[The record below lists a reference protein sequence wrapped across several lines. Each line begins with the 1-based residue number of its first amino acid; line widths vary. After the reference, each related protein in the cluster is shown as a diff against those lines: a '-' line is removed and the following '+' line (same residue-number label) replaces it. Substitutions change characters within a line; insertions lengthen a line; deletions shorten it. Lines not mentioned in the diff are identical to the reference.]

1 MLIRILVL
9 LALFARLLTGGI
21 LHAQTS
27 GAPPRLDT
35 VLVRYFV
42 GEWKG
47 EGAFANGRR
56 IEATLSFH
64 LSLDSAWLV
73 SDHVDVPPGPYKATG
88 WWGVDAG
95 TGQFVAIVFDNF
107 HGHRSFATRGWAGGR
122 MVLMTES
129 YAPGV
134 GTYFEHFIYE
144 RLSDTQF
151 RMSYETSAD
160 AVTWRLGDSLVFT
173 RKG

>member
-1 MLIRILVL
+1 MLIRLLVL
-9 LALFARLLTGGI
+9 LALGTRILTGGV

-27 GAPPRLDT
+27 GAPPKLDT
-35 VLVRYFV
+35 ALVRYFV

-47 EGAFANGRR
+47 AGAFANGRH
-56 IEATLSFH
+56 IEATLTFH

-73 SDHVDVPPGPYKATG
+73 SDHADVPPNSYKATA
-88 WWGVDAG
+88 WWGVDAT
-95 TGQFVAIVFDNF
+95 TGGFVAIVFDNF

-122 MVLMTES
+122 MVLTTPS
-129 YAPGV
+129 YALGV
-134 GTYFEHFIYE
+134 GTYFEHFVYE
-144 RLSDTQF
+144 RLSDSQF

-173 RKG
+173 RER